1 MQLLDDV
8 PVLSDIVKAGDENI
22 IKSARRDLLESID
35 ALDLELQID
44 QIINRHVD
52 ALRVEL
58 RILLHQK

>member
-35 ALDLELQID
+35 ALDLELKID